1 MRRDKLYLADIVEA
15 ADAVAAFLAGAERER
30 FLQDDLLRSAVL
42 QKLSIIG
49 EAAARLS
56 KEFRARHADVEWR
69 DIVAFRNIAV
79 HAYFAVQWSI
89 VWTTATQDVPVLR
102 QKISQILAAE
112 YPDDAPPKSLF

>member
-15 ADAVAAFLAGAERER
+15 ADAVATFLAGAERDR

-56 KEFRARHADVEWR
+56 KEFRAHHADVGWR

-89 VWTTATQDVPVLR
+89 VWTTATQDVPALH

-112 YPDDAPPKSLF
+112 FPDDAPPKSLF

>member
-1 MRRDKLYLADIVEA
+1 MRREKLYLTDIVEA
-15 ADAVAAFLAGAERER
+15 ADSIRVFLAGVERER

-42 QKLSIIG
+42 QKLAIIG

-89 VWTTATQDVPVLR
+89 VWTTATQDVPALR
-102 QKISQILAAE
+102 QKVLRVLAAE
-112 YPDDAPPKSLF
+112 YPGDEPPKTLF

>member
-56 KEFRARHADVEWR
+56 KEFRAHHADVEWR

-112 YPDDAPPKSLF
+112 FPDDTSSKSLF

>member
-15 ADAVAAFLAGAERER
+15 ADAIAVFLAGAERER

-89 VWTTATQDVPVLR
+89 VWTTATQDVPALR
-102 QKISQILAAE
+102 EKISQILTTE
-112 YPDDAPPKSLF
+112 YPDDTPPKSLF

>member
-1 MRRDKLYLADIVEA
+1 MRREKLYLSDIVEA
-15 ADAVAAFLAGAERER
+15 ADAVAVFLSGVERGR

-49 EAAARLS
+49 EAAARLP
-56 KEFRARHADVEWR
+56 KEFRARHADVEWQ

-89 VWTTATQDVPVLR
+89 VWTTATQDVPALR
-102 QKISQILAAE
+102 QQVARILAAE
-112 YPDDAPPKSLF
+112 YPDDTPPKSLF

>member
-56 KEFRARHADVEWR
+56 KELRDRHADVEWR

-89 VWTTATQDVPVLR
+89 VWTTATQDVPALR

-112 YPDDAPPKSLF
+112 YPDDVSPKSLF

>member
-15 ADAVAAFLAGAERER
+15 ADAVAVFLAGAERER

-89 VWTTATQDVPVLR
+89 VWTTATQDVPALR
-102 QKISQILAAE
+102 GKISQILTAE
-112 YPDDAPPKSLF
+112 YPDDTPPKSLF

>member
-56 KEFRARHADVEWR
+56 QDFRARHADVEWR
-69 DIVAFRNIAV
+69 DIVAF
-79 HAYFAVQWSI
+79 
-89 VWTTATQDVPVLR
+89 
-102 QKISQILAAE
+102 
-112 YPDDAPPKSLF
+112 

>member
-1 MRRDKLYLADIVEA
+1 MRREKLYLADIVEA
-15 ADAVAAFLAGAERER
+15 ADAVAVFLSGVKRER

-79 HAYFAVQWSI
+79 HAYFAVQWSM
-89 VWTTATQDVPVLR
+89 VWTTATQDVPTLR
-102 QKISQILAAE
+102 HRVAQILATE
-112 YPDDAPPKSLF
+112 YPDDTPPKSLF